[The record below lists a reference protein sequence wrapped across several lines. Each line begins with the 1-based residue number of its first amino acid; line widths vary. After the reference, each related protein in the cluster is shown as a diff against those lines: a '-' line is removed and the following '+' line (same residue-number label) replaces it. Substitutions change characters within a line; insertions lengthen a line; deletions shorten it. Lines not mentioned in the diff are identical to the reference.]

1 MLRCRVS
8 FNHLDAPAILAGIEE
23 PNAGAVATFVGLVR
37 ASSGSGR
44 EGRVERLEYEA
55 YAPMAEAVI
64 GEILAEAQAMF
75 GILHGVV
82 EHRVG
87 ELVVGD
93 VAVVVAVA
101 TPHRAAAFDACRYVI
116 EELKQ
121 RAPIWKR
128 EVFRD
133 GAEWVNARP

>member
-1 MLRCRVS
+1 M
-8 FNHLDAPAILAGIEE
+8 
-23 PNAGAVATFVGLVR
+23 
-37 ASSGSGR
+37 
-44 EGRVERLEYEA
+44 EYEA

-64 GEILAEAQAMF
+64 GEILAEAQAAF

>member
-1 MLRCRVS
+1 MLRCQLTSQPIDV
-8 FNHLDAPAILAGIEE
+8 PAIVAGIEE
-23 PNAGAVATFVGLVR
+23 PAAGAVATFVGLVR
-37 ASSGSGR
+37 CSSGSGR
-44 EGRVERLEYEA
+44 EGAVERLEYEA

-64 GEILAEAQAMF
+64 REILAEAQATF

-87 ELVVGD
+87 GLAVGD
-93 VAVVVAVA
+93 VAVVVAVG